1 MLSSFQV
8 KNSTSSNTDTHHSLP
23 ANKPP
28 LTSVQAVPTSKS
40 MPALPQQQH
49 HSINRNPINTVTN
62 NYEILEYNDDQNQ
75 NHNQHHL
82 SSSSGTLPSQ
92 YFQNTLITNSN
103 TNTIQS
109 SNQNTSNIA
118 TIEYDANTIE
128 VYSYRDDN
136 VVYVEEKK
144 QLAPPPP
151 LPLHLA
157 PSTLNLPPVPL
168 VPLSTTNNSTSN
180 TTVSCHSTPA
190 KQKEATTTF
199 CEVVK
204 TAVGNT
210 YESSASIVST
220 ARLIPA
226 QTYNFQNI
234 KYLIDI
240 NDLKNHLTS
249 NYDNT
254 TQTTKSSASVS
265 TLDKTSKRFSFKRN
279 LKISKEYGT
288 RYKSVFEIIFL
299 YVCTWYQMHLPNF
312 YVFFLLV
319 ENWGLVPVLTL
330 RKKNWKF
337 F

>member
-28 LTSVQAVPTSKS
+28 STPTNAQAVPASKS
-40 MPALPQQQH
+40 MPALPQQRQQQQHHH

-62 NYEILEYNDDQNQ
+62 NYEILEYNDDQNH

-82 SSSSGTLPSQ
+82 SSSSGSLPTQ
-92 YFQNTLITNSN
+92 YFQNNTLITNSN

-109 SNQNTSNIA
+109 SHQNTSNIA

-151 LPLHLA
+151 PSLPLALP
-157 PSTLNLPPVPL
+157 PSTCLSLPPVPL
-168 VPLSTTNNSTSN
+168 VPLSTTTNNS
-180 TTVSCHSTPA
+180 TTVSCHSTPT
-190 KQKEATTTF
+190 KPKEATTTF
-199 CEVVK
+199 CEVVNK

-240 NDLKNHLTS
+240 NDLKNHLNS

-265 TLDKTSKRFSFKRN
+265 TLDKTSKKFYIVLN
-279 LKISKEYGT
+279 LD
-288 RYKSVFEIIFL
+288 
-299 YVCTWYQMHLPNF
+299 
-312 YVFFLLV
+312 
-319 ENWGLVPVLTL
+319 
-330 RKKNWKF
+330 
-337 F
+337 